1 MNRVALRVWA
11 LNAGL
16 VAVATVLYLGFVTRL
31 PAPGLLVQVPWWA
44 LAGLFIVSEIAVVHV
59 QFRRD
64 STSFW
69 LNEIPLVAGLYFTN
83 PVGMVAAQ
91 AVGAAIALAL
101 HRRQPPLKL
110 VFNVAKLTIE
120 AAVALL
126 VFRAVVGGHPLLG
139 LYGWLGGLA
148 AIAVVDIL
156 GALVVQSVISVS
168 EGRPPSSALFRTVVL
183 AVAAGFTTGSIA
195 LLGVTVIGR
204 DPAGV
209 WLLVIPAG
217 MLFLAYRAY
226 VAEQAR
232 QASIGMLHEANR
244 ILQDAD
250 SLETAVMELLEHIRT
265 MFRAEIAEIILL
277 RAGDE
282 ERGVMVRSRVGPG
295 EESER
300 LAEVPAEPLQQGL
313 SLLPAGARGTT
324 VFTRHADRPV
334 PERLRAL
341 GVRDAI
347 LTQLENEHRLL
358 GTVMIANRLGDRFS
372 FDHSDRQLFETLA
385 TQASFSLQNDRYRQ
399 VLAQRTRERAEF
411 EHKAHHDS
419 LTLLPNRALLV
430 ERVRDAL
437 ARREGADTD
446 VAVMYVDLDDF
457 KTVNDSLGHAAGDA
471 LLVQVADRMQISI
484 RPDDIVARLGGDE
497 FAVLMADVAN
507 EAEATTVAKRILDSL
522 NAPFE
527 IQGHEIWAHATI
539 GIARARPGEMEVADL
554 LKRADLAMYTAKGE
568 GKSRYAVFG
577 DRMRVSF
584 LEPRT
589 TRRTARG

>member
-1 MNRVALRVWA
+1 
-11 LNAGL
+11 
-16 VAVATVLYLGFVTRL
+16 
-31 PAPGLLVQVPWWA
+31 
-44 LAGLFIVSEIAVVHV
+44 
-59 QFRRD
+59 
-64 STSFW
+64 
-69 LNEIPLVAGLYFTN
+69 
-83 PVGMVAAQ
+83 AAQ

-250 SLETAVMELLEHIRT
+250 SLETAVMELL
-265 MFRAEIAEIILL
+265 
-277 RAGDE
+277 
-282 ERGVMVRSRVGPG
+282 
-295 EESER
+295 
-300 LAEVPAEPLQQGL
+300 
-313 SLLPAGARGTT
+313 
-324 VFTRHADRPV
+324 
-334 PERLRAL
+334 AL

-471 LLVQVADRMQISI
+471 L
-484 RPDDIVARLGGDE
+484 
-497 FAVLMADVAN
+497 
-507 EAEATTVAKRILDSL
+507 
-522 NAPFE
+522 
-527 IQGHEIWAHATI
+527 
-539 GIARARPGEMEVADL
+539 
-554 LKRADLAMYTAKGE
+554 
-568 GKSRYAVFG
+568 
-577 DRMRVSF
+577 
-584 LEPRT
+584 
-589 TRRTARG
+589 